1 MDDGGR
7 LSWLIIVFTL
17 VILAFV
23 FALIE
28 TAFASVSRTRLKVLT
43 EKGNLNAKKAL
54 NITDNFDSAI
64 TTILICTNI
73 IHILA
78 ASIVTINVTKLWG
91 LSWVTISTVV
101 FTLVIF
107 FFGEMLPKSIAR
119 KYSERV
125 SLSTAGFLSL
135 CMKIFGIFANVLT
148 WIGEKV
154 ASLTKGEG
162 EVSVTE
168 DELYDIIE
176 DLTEEGTLD
185 EEQGDLISSA
195 LSFQDISVESI
206 LTARVDVV
214 ALNVDSTTEE
224 VLEVIKN
231 EAHSRLPVFEGTID
245 KIIGTLQIRKY
256 LKAYLAHEDVSDLR
270 KLIDEPFFIH
280 QSTMIDDL
288 LESMSKEKSNIA
300 IVTDNY
306 GGTLGIVTVEDI
318 LEELVGEIWDEDD
331 LKEENIIQITDNL
344 YSVDASDLVTDILDD
359 LDIDYDE
366 EEEEKIENKLMS
378 ELAFENF
385 IEIPK
390 EGDSFEYLNTKITIQ
405 EMKDNRILR
414 VKVKIYPEEEASDE

>member
-7 LSWLIIVFTL
+7 LSWLIIVL
-17 VILAFV
+17 VLVVLAFL

-28 TAFASVSRTRLKVLT
+28 TAYASVSRTRLKVLT
-43 EKGNLNAKKAL
+43 EKGNINAKKAL

-64 TTILICTNI
+64 TTVLICTNI
-73 IHILA
+73 IHIFA

-91 LSWVTISTVV
+91 ISFVSLSTII

-125 SLSTAGFLSL
+125 SLATAGFLGT
-135 CMKIFGIFANVLT
+135 CMKIFSIFTKALT
-148 WIGEKV
+148 WVGNKV
-154 ASLTKGEG
+154 ASITKGES

-176 DLTEEGTLD
+176 DLTEEGTID
-185 EEQGDLISSA
+185 EDQGDLISSA
-195 LSFQDISVESI
+195 LSFQDIAVESI

-214 ALNVDSTTEE
+214 ALDVDSTVEE
-224 VLEVIKN
+224 VLEVIKK
-231 EAHSRLPVFEGTID
+231 ESHSRIPVYEGTID

-256 LKAYLAHEDVSDLR
+256 LKAYLMHEDVSDLR
-270 KLIDEPFFIH
+270 NMIDEPFFIH

-331 LKEENIIQITDNL
+331 EKEESIIEINDHIF
-344 YSVDASDLVTDILDD
+344 SVDASDSVIDILDD

-366 EEEEKIENKLMS
+366 EEEERIENKLMS

-385 IEIPK
+385 VEIPK
-390 EGDSFEYLNTKITIQ
+390 EGDSFDYLNTKITIQ

-414 VKVKIYPEEEASDE
+414 VKVRIYPEEEAAND

>member
-7 LSWLIIVFTL
+7 LSWLIIVLIL
-17 VILAFV
+17 VSFAFL

-28 TAFASVSRTRLKVLT
+28 TAYASVSKTRLRVLT
-43 EKGNLNAKKAL
+43 EKGNINAKKAL

-78 ASIVTINVTKLWG
+78 ASIVTINVTKIWG
-91 LSWVTISTVV
+91 LSWVTLSTIL
-101 FTLVIF
+101 FTLIIF

-119 KYSERV
+119 KYSEKV
-125 SLSTAGFLSL
+125 SLGTASFLNI
-135 CMKIFGIFANVLT
+135 CMKIFGIFANILT
-148 WIGEKV
+148 FIGNKI
-154 ASLTKGEG
+154 AGLTKGDG
-162 EVSVTE
+162 EVTVTE
-168 DELYDIIE
+168 DEIYDIIE
-176 DLTEEGTLD
+176 DMTEEGSLD
-185 EEQGDLISSA
+185 EDRGELISSA

-206 LTARVDVV
+206 LTSRVDAV
-214 ALNVDSTTEE
+214 AINVDTPVEE
-224 VLEVIKN
+224 VLDIIKN
-231 EAHSRLPVFEGTID
+231 KTHSRLPVYEGTID

-256 LKAYLAHEDVSDLR
+256 LKAYLNHEDVSDLTR
-270 KLIDEPFFIH
+270 LIDEPFFIH
-280 QSTMIDDL
+280 QSTKIDDL

-331 LKEENIIQITDNL
+331 LKEENIIQITDHL
-344 YSVDASDLVTDILDD
+344 YSVDASDALIDILDD

-366 EEEEKIENKLMS
+366 EEEERIANKLMS
-378 ELAFENF
+378 ELVFENF
-385 IEIPK
+385 VEIPK

-414 VKVKIYPEEEASDE
+414 VKVRIYPEEEEA